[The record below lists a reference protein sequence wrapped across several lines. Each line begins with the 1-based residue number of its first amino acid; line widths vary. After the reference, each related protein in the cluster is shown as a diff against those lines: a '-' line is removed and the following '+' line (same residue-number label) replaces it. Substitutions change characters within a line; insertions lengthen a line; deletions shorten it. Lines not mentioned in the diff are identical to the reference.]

1 MRSKISS
8 IANFFSAFF
17 IFKLIF
23 FKTIYKFFCKI
34 FLQLFKIFFV
44 KILFFGMFLQQIAQ
58 SFINLLFE

>member
-1 MRSKISS
+1 LGVK
-8 IANFFSAFF
+8 NQHYCFFKLFFSQNNSQ
-17 IFKLIF
+17 L
-23 FKTIYKFFCKI
+23 FCKI